1 LGFEKSMIKLLLQF
15 AAFLWVTTSVQPA
28 SSGVSGGVPVK
39 RVWNKH
45 HLENDTFQQISL
57 KFPKRLPE
65 DKITLESKECDAAKA
80 KTFAEQFYHEL
91 VRDHSYCPKEDWL
104 TAMASADPDSNK
116 LMMNIG
122 MNKGYNLAVW
132 ANVFQPHLQITPR
145 LWYEHLLTVKPVPE
159 QTCGICDDCNQTFAS
174 SPISSSNYPLLKSNA
189 KLTLIG
195 ADLNCANVEGVEK
208 VFLDI
213 SSKRNTSSVS
223 LFTACA
229 GLSNASSSVIITQCP
244 FGYEQCGINVTY
256 EGETLSTKQV
266 EVPITTVDE
275 LMKSFLTKILRESQ
289 PRKTASDLYSKE
301 NNNFRTRSIKRY
313 FQISQTKPYPYHP
326 LIDILLID
334 TEGND
339 YLVIKGA
346 QKLIQARSIRVIV
359 FEYHF
364 KLPWGEMKLENAVK
378 EMDEF
383 GYECY
388 FQGFGRL
395 WKLTGRNC
403 WHATYEFHKWS
414 NVMCVRR
421 EDIWFETLQPFVVKE
436 LVGKPK

>member
-1 LGFEKSMIKLLLQF
+1 MLIIKRLLQLL
-15 AAFLWVTTSVQPA
+15 AFLWVASSVQPT
-28 SSGVSGGVPVK
+28 SSGVSGGVLVK

-45 HLENDTFQQISL
+45 HLQNDSFQQISM
-57 KFPKRLPE
+57 KFPNKRLPE
-65 DKITLESKECDAAKA
+65 EKITLESKECDAAKQKA
-80 KTFAEQFYHEL
+80 FAEQFYHEL

-104 TAMASADPDSNK
+104 TAMATADPDSNK
-116 LMMNIG
+116 LMVNIG

-145 LWYEHLLTVKPVPE
+145 VWYEHLLTVKPIPE

-174 SPISSSNYPLLKSNA
+174 SSSSLLLKSNA
-189 KLTLIG
+189 KLTLLG

-213 SSKRNTSSVS
+213 SSKRNTSGLS

-229 GLSNASSSVIITQCP
+229 GLSNATSSVIITQCP

-289 PRKTASDLYSKE
+289 QRKTTSSRYSRE
-301 NNNFRTRSIKRY
+301 NNLFRTRAIKRY
-313 FQISQTKPYPYHP
+313 FQSSLTTKPSPYHP

-339 YLVIKGA
+339 YLVLQGT
-346 QKLIQARSIRVIV
+346 QKLIQTRSIRVIV
-359 FEYHF
+359 FEYHW
-364 KLPWGEMKLENAVK
+364 KLPWGEIKLENAVK

-395 WKLTGRNC
+395 WKLTGRDC
-403 WHATYEFHKWS
+403 WHQTYEFYKWS

-421 EDIWFETLQPFVVKE
+421 EDIWFETLQQFIVKE